1 MTLHDQP
8 HARDFWK
15 DQPSPASG
23 WEPEQ
28 ASRRAARVRSRAM
41 LARLMVLLVALGCLA
56 WAGYLISAAD
66 SLSKTVVALPWM
78 LICLG
83 AAVEW
88 WKRRSPAADATGT
101 TSAYW
106 RNQLLRDVQDCN
118 RLAGWQGFVAVLGV
132 MWLTIGSRVAA
143 DGADQAFAQRGLA
156 EGLAIALLL
165 PLVVSAFVHMAWRWH
180 LRRVAAERQLE
191 LDYLELMTH
200 ASGGVSTR

>member
-1 MTLHDQP
+1 MTHHDQT

-15 DQPSPASG
+15 HQPLPASG
-23 WEPEQ
+23 WNPEE

-41 LARLMVLLVALGCLA
+41 LAHLMVLFVALGCLA

-66 SLSKTVVALPWM
+66 SVPKTVVALPWM
-78 LICLG
+78 LISLG

-88 WKRRSPAADATGT
+88 WKRRSTAANPTGT

-106 RNQLLRDVQDCN
+106 RDQLLRDLRDCH
-118 RLAGWQGFVAVLGV
+118 RLAGWQGFAAVLGI

-165 PLVVSAFVHMAWRWH
+165 PLVASALVHMGWRWH

-200 ASGGVSTR
+200 ASGDASTR